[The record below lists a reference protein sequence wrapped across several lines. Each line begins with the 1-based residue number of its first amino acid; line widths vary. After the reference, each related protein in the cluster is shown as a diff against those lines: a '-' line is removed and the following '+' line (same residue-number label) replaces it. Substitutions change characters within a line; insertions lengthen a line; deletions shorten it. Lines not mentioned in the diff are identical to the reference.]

1 MEHQFHSIK
10 QKYFLYERT
19 AINDD
24 PLVDSVY
31 EYFKKSNA
39 RIYGYIITSNKR
51 YIAALFFLLL
61 LIPSIVL

>member
-39 RIYGYIITSNKR
+39 RIYGYIITT
-51 YIAALFFLLL
+51 LFFLLL